1 LLDTTAA
8 ANKTEWKRQR
18 PLFKIMSHLN
28 NRPSKAHAEQMNG
41 ALVKVSQA
49 DADKKAAL
57 AIWQDFRRGITATA
71 TSYQDVAR
79 LLEEAVKRCAT
90 EIKTESI
97 RTMAISKLGEMAA
110 KLSEFTVEEDPEDE

>member
-28 NRPSKAHAEQMNG
+28 NRP
-41 ALVKVSQA
+41 SQA